1 MKFNIMSRC
10 GTRSVEY
17 CYTMYF
23 TSSSNILLVETSS
36 SRFHYIYQYSQIKT
50 LLMFI

>member
-36 SRFHYIYQYSQIKT
+36 SRFHYIYQYRESQSI
-50 LLMFI
+50 